1 MPAGVTTSVF
11 LTVDTE
17 LMWRHH
23 TAGCDLST
31 QIERSIDPAGVGI
44 AYQLGQLARYGLK
57 ATFFVDPMPTMV
69 FGLDA
74 IRPVVEAIVAA
85 GQEVQLHMHP
95 NWAGAKVGD
104 AGKSAGRF
112 ELIDYSL
119 DEQRALIAGARD
131 LLKTCGAPDPV
142 AFRAG
147 SYAANDDT
155 LTALADLGFRY
166 DSSHNGAD
174 APWPSQIGL
183 PPRQIAPVLRNGVTE
198 VPVTLIEDAPGSL
211 RHFQICALSQGEMRA
226 ALDHA
231 SAHGHAAV
239 TIVGHSFELAN
250 RAGTRANGVHVG
262 RFEALCRMLADARD
276 TLPTT
281 QFRDLPDFAGAG
293 DAAPLAPNM
302 LRTRWRQAEQLWSNL
317 VEERAA

>member
-1 MPAGVTTSVF
+1 MTAVF
-11 LTVDTE
+11 LTIDTE
-17 LMWRHH
+17 LMWCHH
-23 TAGCDLST
+23 AAGCDLET
-31 QIERSIDPAGVGI
+31 QIARSLEPADVGVT
-44 AYQLGQLARYGLK
+44 YQLAMLARHDLK

-74 IRPVVEAIVAA
+74 IRPVVEAIVDA
-85 GQEVQLHMHP
+85 GQEVQLHLHP
-95 NWAGAKVGD
+95 NWAGARVD
-104 AGKSAGRF
+104 DVERHARF
-112 ELIDYSL
+112 ELSDYSL

-131 LLKTCGAPDPV
+131 LLKACGAPHPI

-155 LTALADLGFRY
+155 LTALADLGFAY

-183 PPRQIAPVLRNGVTE
+183 PPHQIAPVERNGIVE
-198 VPVTLIEDAPGSL
+198 VPVTLIEDLPGSF

-231 SAHGHAAV
+231 VAERHGAV

-250 RAGTRANGVHVG
+250 RAGTRANGVHVS
-262 RFEALCRMLADARD
+262 RFEALCGMLADARD

-281 QFRDLPDFAGAG
+281 QFRDRPVFAGVGEAT
-293 DAAPLAPNM
+293 PLGPNR

>member
-1 MPAGVTTSVF
+1 MTTAVF
-11 LTVDTE
+11 LTIDTE

-23 TAGCDLST
+23 AAGCDLPT
-31 QIERSIDPAGVGI
+31 QTARSLEPAGVGI
-44 AYQLGQLARYGLK
+44 AYQLAMLARHDLK

-74 IRPVVEAIVAA
+74 IRPVVEAILEA
-85 GQEVQLHMHP
+85 GQEVQLHLHP
-95 NWAGAKVGD
+95 NWTGAKAD
-104 AGKSAGRF
+104 DRTRHGRF
-112 ELIDYSL
+112 ELVEYSL

-131 LLKTCGAPDPV
+131 LLKACGGPDPV

-155 LTALADLGFRY
+155 LTALAELGFAY

-183 PPRQIAPVLRNGVTE
+183 PSHQIAPVTRQGVVE
-198 VPVTLIEDAPGSL
+198 VPVTLIEDVPGSL
-211 RHFQICALSQGEMRA
+211 RHFQICALSHGEMRA

-231 SAHGHAAV
+231 LGAGHEAV
-239 TIVGHSFELAN
+239 AIVGHSFELAN
-250 RAGTRANGVHVG
+250 RAGTRANSVHVD
-262 RFEALCRMLADARD
+262 RFEGLCRMLADARD
-276 TLPTT
+276 ALPTA
-281 QFRDLPDFAGAG
+281 QFRDRPSFSGT
-293 DAAPLAPNM
+293 DAAPLAPNR